1 MFRDQ
6 NIIDFRYLVLLLTCT
21 TDLLFFMIETFKQ
34 EFHTKQAIWI
44 NFSMYIILL
53 TLYLCFYFLFKK
65 RRRNQT
71 FLLDLLF
78 FCYFISKC
86 LYQTIYI
93 QPSDYFGIIYLL
105 IFFHLFQGTFKQQHI
120 KIILPFILFIH
131 IVYQINQEKNQ
142 NQNSHSISFLFQI
155 LFLIIA
161 LLNEFQI
168 QLSNI
173 SLQNQSIN
181 NQEQIGNQLDYLN
194 GIINNLNIGVL
205 VYDQSYK
212 LIYKTQYMDKI
223 ESILESQNQTEN
235 VTYNPN
241 RSESQNIVNLKL
253 LTQKQTDNI
262 SFLDDIKV
270 SGYCLNENIVKK
282 TFSLKQIIENV
293 QTNDIEYNYYKFKT
307 FGSNQEKL
315 RYYLKFSL
323 MNQKNQT
330 QFIFSFQLINEN
342 YGDFKKDQKFRN
354 NLISSFS
361 HKLKTPL
368 HTVITYLETCINDEK
383 LTKQFID
390 TYIKPCYWNSKIL
403 LYTIQDIL
411 DYVSYYSYQRQ
422 NLDVKNINIMKLI
435 AEIKDL
441 IITQC
446 SQKNI
451 SFRIIYNN
459 EDFDQIQEQKKDI
472 ICFVQS
478 DLNKLMRILVNLLNN
493 AYRYTPQGGFIELDI
508 EEVRSGNSRQIQF
521 IVSDSGVGLSQQA
534 QEEIAKQMQIH
545 QYQQQMRSRKQSQLL
560 TQSVDKGKSQQNSNQ
575 KNEVLGISL
584 KITTKL
590 IYQLN
595 GSCPFKIESLP
606 GQGSKFK
613 FSIGDL
619 DLPSGQHPQSAI
631 RLRNLESLRSN
642 RILVDF
648 LTLQQEANCEVEN
661 EKAVVGQIKKIDRV
675 KPSMLKSINTNY
687 FRQNARISQRNTKLI
702 QGQTQFRQTQKR
714 SKQNLVEESGA
725 IVVVDD
731 EPFNHISLEMVL
743 KSLGYHR
750 IIHCY
755 NGQEIVDFVKRQK
768 NIKIRTILMD
778 VDMPVMD
785 GITATSILSNLIEEE
800 KINPFQIIACTAHE
814 DEDTKQ
820 QCYEAGVEQI
830 VVKPVFSSILK
841 DALQIQH

>member
-1 MFRDQ
+1 
-6 NIIDFRYLVLLLTCT
+6 
-21 TDLLFFMIETFKQ
+21 MIETFQ
-34 EFHTKQAIWI
+34 EEFNTKQNIWI
-44 NFSMYIILL
+44 NISMYIILL
-53 TLYLCFYFLFKK
+53 TLYFCFYFIF

-71 FLLDLLF
+71 FLLDMLF
-78 FCYFISKC
+78 FIYFISKC
-86 LYQTIYI
+86 LYQTIFLK
-93 QPSDYFGIIYLL
+93 PSDYFGIIYLL
-105 IFFHLFQGTFKQQHI
+105 IFFHLFQGTFKQKQL
-120 KIILPFILFIH
+120 KIILPIILFAH
-131 IVYQINQEKNQ
+131 LVYQITQEENQ
-142 NQNSHSISFLFQI
+142 NKNSHTISFVFQI
-155 LFLIIA
+155 LFFIIA
-161 LLNEFQI
+161 LFNEIQI
-168 QLSNI
+168 QISNL
-173 SLQNQSIN
+173 SLQTQSNN
-181 NQEQIGNQLDYLN
+181 NQEQIGCQLDYLN
-194 GIINNLNIGVL
+194 GMVNYLNIGVL

-212 LIYKTQYMDKI
+212 IVYKTQQMDKI
-223 ESILESQNQTEN
+223 ESILECQNQIEN
-235 VTYNPN
+235 ATYNPN
-241 RSESQNIVNLKL
+241 KSESQNIVNLKL
-253 LTQKQTDNI
+253 LNSKQTDNI
-262 SFLDDIKV
+262 SFLEDIKV
-270 SGYCLNENIVKK
+270 IGYSLNENINKR
-282 TFSLKQIIENV
+282 TFSLKQIIENAHN
-293 QTNDIEYNYYKFKT
+293 NDFEYNYYKFKIL
-307 FGSNQEKL
+307 GPNQEKL

-330 QFIFSFQLINEN
+330 LFVFSFQLINEN
-342 YGDFKKDQKFRN
+342 YGDFRKDQKFRN

-368 HTVITYLETCINDEK
+368 HAVITYLETCLNDQQN
-383 LTKQFID
+383 LTKQLID

-422 NLDVKNINIMKLI
+422 NLNIKTINIMKLI

-446 SQKNI
+446 SQKSI
-451 SFRIIYNN
+451 SFRINYNN
-459 EDFDQIQEQKKDI
+459 EDFDKILESKKDI
-472 ICFVQS
+472 YCFVQS

-493 AYRYTPQGGFIELDI
+493 AYRFTPQGGFIELDV
-508 EEVRSGNSRQIQF
+508 EEVKNGNSRLIQF

-560 TQSVDKGKSQQNSNQ
+560 TQSMDKGKCQQNSNQ
-575 KNEVLGISL
+575 KNKVLGISL
-584 KITTKL
+584 KITTKM

-595 GSCPFKIESLP
+595 GSSPLKIESLP
-606 GQGSKFK
+606 GQGSKFM

-619 DLPSGQHPQSAI
+619 DLPSGQYPQSAR
-631 RLRNLESLRSN
+631 RLRNQESQKSN
-642 RILVDF
+642 KILADF
-648 LTLQQEANCEVEN
+648 LTLQQEVNCEVEN
-661 EKAVVGQIKKIDRV
+661 EQVVVGQIKKLDRI
-675 KPSMLKSINTNY
+675 KPSMLKSLNTNY
-687 FRQNARISQRNTKLI
+687 FRQNARITQRNTKLI
-702 QGQTQFRQTQKR
+702 QGQSQFRQTQKR

-725 IVVVDD
+725 IIVVDD

-768 NIKIRTILMD
+768 NIKIRTVLMD

-785 GITATSILSNLIEEE
+785 GITATSILSNLIEQE

-814 DEDTKQ
+814 DEETKQ